1 MHLLRKHQVDEKFV
15 TSRCRFNGGGL
26 IWQWRCRSMG
36 FAIPDNALSSYWEE
50 IREILGLPAQSHPS
64 VLFTVKSRRLIR
76 CFRRLSMDDYFRL
89 AYPLV
94 QLYPAVPPRFFA
106 IPDAK
111 MNGRR
116 RMEVRPQLYG
126 SPGIRDRVSHLMG
139 MAIEFLANDDSVRL
153 WPLVKRLE
161 ICGSWMPFIAGQVL
175 DVLYQKTLVLVRLH
189 RRAAGVGTAP
199 ADGMT

>member
-1 MHLLRKHQVDEKFV
+1 
-15 TSRCRFNGGGL
+15 
-26 IWQWRCRSMG
+26 
-36 FAIPDNALSSYWEE
+36 
-50 IREILGLPAQSHPS
+50 
-64 VLFTVKSRRLIR
+64 
-76 CFRRLSMDDYFRL
+76 
-89 AYPLV
+89 
-94 QLYPAVPPRFFA
+94 
-106 IPDAK
+106 
-111 MNGRR
+111 
-116 RMEVRPQLYG
+116 MEVRPQLYG